1 MTNERRLQLNK
12 ERLSN
17 PKISPLLREKVL
29 KVIAD
34 LEAENIKPL
43 ITDGFRSNYE
53 QNQLFALGRTK
64 RGKIVTNARGGQ
76 SNHNFGRA
84 VDMAFVDESG
94 AVVWDLKLY
103 KRLGVIAKLYGL
115 KWGGDWRKH
124 KDNPHLEL

>member
-94 AVVWDLKLY
+94 TVVWDLKLY

>member
-17 PKISPLLREKVL
+17 PKLSAVLREKVL

-43 ITDGFRSNYE
+43 ITDGFRSYEE
-53 QNQLFALGRTK
+53 QNRLYSLGRTR

-84 VDMAFVDESG
+84 VDIAFMLSNG
-94 AVVWDLKLY
+94 SIVWDLKLY
-103 KRLGVIAKLYGL
+103 KRLGVVAKLHGL